1 MEVRKVYGI
10 VIDREKRRNISV
22 YRDDNWRDSGG
33 TVRSRLV
40 PPIDSRTRVYFYFG
54 FWQFFG
60 HLVFLMS
67 HIIKFLKDDV
77 HLCMLFTPPQC
88 DDYSRLLTTLTT
100 IYSLGFVNHPAQ
112 QNKSVF
118 RGECHHAVVR
128 GQQINRA
135 VAPHHAEA
143 H

>member
-77 HLCMLFTPPQC
+77 HLSMYAIYT
-88 DDYSRLLTTLTT
+88 SSVRRLLTTTHDTHHNILTR
-100 IYSLGFVNHPAQ
+100 L
-112 QNKSVF
+112 
-118 RGECHHAVVR
+118 C
-128 GQQINRA
+128 
-135 VAPHHAEA
+135 
-143 H
+143 